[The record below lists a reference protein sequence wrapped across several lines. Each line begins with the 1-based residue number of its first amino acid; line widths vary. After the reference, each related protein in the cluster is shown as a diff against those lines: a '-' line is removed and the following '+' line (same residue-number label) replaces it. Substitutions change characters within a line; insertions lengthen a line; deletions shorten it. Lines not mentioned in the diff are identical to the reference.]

1 MLFIRGRS
9 VAPDSSEAATGVSKS
24 TKTILNKISNP
35 DIFFFMHS
43 KTFFDFLRKDGS
55 DAVTK
60 FMRNEIKF
68 KLKMMAALKS
78 KVHSKVEKKNEKGM
92 HEKLSVKNNRMKED
106 KIFLK
111 NLEKSLVSLKSPVP
125 ANQNIRSYIFKAFEK
140 CTYTRS
146 FYFRAN
152 VMKTIIQASQYL
164 DAREIFW
171 NQID

>member
-125 ANQNIRSYIFKAFEK
+125 ANQNIRSYLRHLK
-140 CTYTRS
+140 
-146 FYFRAN
+146 N
-152 VMKTIIQASQYL
+152 VRIQDHFIL
-164 DAREIFW
+164 ELT
-171 NQID
+171 